1 MSVAYSAT
9 YTATDGSSG
18 DLPAVTATNTIN
30 LPVAE
35 VQTLTTN
42 HNNPRQN
49 LGGQNGG
56 DEGRDMFV
64 TFAVVSTGWFPPG

>member
-1 MSVAYSAT
+1 MTVSVAYSAT

-18 DLPAVTATNTIN
+18 DLPAITATNTIN

-42 HNNPRQN
+42 SKNPRQN
-49 LGGQNGG
+49 
-56 DEGRDMFV
+56 
-64 TFAVVSTGWFPPG
+64 

>member
-42 HNNPRQN
+42 SKNPRQN
-49 LGGQNGG
+49 
-56 DEGRDMFV
+56 
-64 TFAVVSTGWFPPG
+64 

>member
-1 MSVAYSAT
+1 MSPSARGCADGDMLACVVVVGSALAGVA
-9 YTATDGSSG
+9 
-18 DLPAVTATNTIN
+18 
-30 LPVAE
+30 PVAE